1 MSSDYSMGRLN
12 NLWFYYFEAGIIFIY
27 AFVTGVFPIS
37 VTIGILIYH
46 VLTGLFLFVTPKGI
60 PMRLSRYKRLQIVL
74 LMVNAVIL
82 SLTFQSGYIFL
93 YTMFLRVLTTFVY
106 MDEKLCRF
114 QTKLMMVFTIG
125 MYATGFLGLS
135 RKPAMSELVLAFVSL
150 YGASWIITNL
160 ARILT
165 FERRNSFEQ
174 ERSLDDMLKVVEM
187 KCDEARMAARSK
199 TKFLSNM
206 SHEIRTPINTVLG
219 MNEMILR
226 ETTDSNIHQYASNV
240 EKAGK
245 MLLSLVND
253 ILDFSKIESGK
264 MEIIPV
270 QYQVSSVLND
280 IVSMLKPKADEK
292 ELLLTMEVNPN
303 IPNLLLGD
311 EVRIRQIATN
321 LLSNAIKYTAEGT
334 VTLIADFRK
343 KAENAIVL
351 YLGVKDTG
359 IGIREEDKSKIFSSF
374 QRIDEKKN
382 RNIEG
387 TGLGLSI
394 TSQLVELMN
403 GTIEVE
409 SVYGEGSLFSVV
421 IPQTVADFKPIGVIG
436 QYIDRDETHQY
447 QTLFTAPKAHILV
460 VDDNAMN
467 LAVAKGLLK
476 QTLVQ
481 VDTALSGEECIRM
494 LRRKKYHILL
504 LDHMMPG
511 MDGIETLRHIKE
523 ECIAESMP
531 VIALT
536 ANAVSGA
543 RQMYLDC
550 GFQDYL
556 SKPIAG
562 DSLEKALYSWL
573 PKDLVIQGMEE
584 EYLEPEEKS
593 ESSNLETEVSSKE
606 NHIYE
611 NVMED
616 ASDLFI
622 FDHNVAMEYCGGDEE
637 IYKQILSMYMNQS
650 EEYIDKMEEYFNSH
664 DWENYRIIVH
674 AIKSTS
680 KTIGAVAFSD
690 LSANMEKVAK
700 NKDKESVSEKH
711 NYFLKQYK
719 LLLERIRKML

>member
-1 MSSDYSMGRLN
+1 
-12 NLWFYYFEAGIIFIY
+12 
-27 AFVTGVFPIS
+27 
-37 VTIGILIYH
+37 
-46 VLTGLFLFVTPKGI
+46 
-60 PMRLSRYKRLQIVL
+60 
-74 LMVNAVIL
+74 
-82 SLTFQSGYIFL
+82 
-93 YTMFLRVLTTFVY
+93 
-106 MDEKLCRF
+106 
-114 QTKLMMVFTIG
+114 
-125 MYATGFLGLS
+125 
-135 RKPAMSELVLAFVSL
+135 
-150 YGASWIITNL
+150 
-160 ARILT
+160 
-165 FERRNSFEQ
+165 
-174 ERSLDDMLKVVEM
+174 
-187 KCDEARMAARSK
+187 
-199 TKFLSNM
+199 
-206 SHEIRTPINTVLG
+206 
-219 MNEMILR
+219 
-226 ETTDSNIHQYASNV
+226 
-240 EKAGK
+240 
-245 MLLSLVND
+245 
-253 ILDFSKIESGK
+253 
-264 MEIIPV
+264 
-270 QYQVSSVLND
+270 
-280 IVSMLKPKADEK
+280 
-292 ELLLTMEVNPN
+292 
-303 IPNLLLGD
+303 
-311 EVRIRQIATN
+311 
-321 LLSNAIKYTAEGT
+321 
-334 VTLIADFRK
+334 
-343 KAENAIVL
+343 
-351 YLGVKDTG
+351 
-359 IGIREEDKSKIFSSF
+359 
-374 QRIDEKKN
+374 
-382 RNIEG
+382 
-387 TGLGLSI
+387 
-394 TSQLVELMN
+394 
-403 GTIEVE
+403 
-409 SVYGEGSLFSVV
+409 
-421 IPQTVADFKPIGVIG
+421 
-436 QYIDRDETHQY
+436 
-447 QTLFTAPKAHILV
+447 
-460 VDDNAMN
+460 
-467 LAVAKGLLK
+467 
-476 QTLVQ
+476 
-481 VDTALSGEECIRM
+481 
-494 LRRKKYHILL
+494 
-504 LDHMMPG
+504 MMPG

>member
-12 NLWFYYFEAGIIFIY
+12 ILWFYYFEAAFIFIY
-27 AFVTGVFPIS
+27 AFVTGVFPIA

-46 VLTGLFLFVTPKGI
+46 VVTGAFLFVTPKGI

-74 LMVNAVIL
+74 LMVNVVIL
-82 SLTFQSGYIFL
+82 SLTFQSGYIFF
-93 YTMFLRVLTTFVY
+93 YTMYLRVITTFVY

-114 QTKLMMVFTIG
+114 QAKLMMIFTIG
-125 MYATGFLGLS
+125 MYATGFLGVS
-135 RKPAMSELVLAFVSL
+135 QKPVTLELILAFVSL

-187 KCDEARMAARSK
+187 KCDEARMAAQSK

-292 ELLLTMEVNPN
+292 ELVLTMKVNPK
-303 IPNLLLGD
+303 IPNLLVCD

-343 KAENAIVL
+343 REENSIVL
-351 YLGVKDTG
+351 YLAVKDTG
-359 IGIREEDKSKIFSSF
+359 IGIREEDKPKIFSSF
-374 QRIDEKKN
+374 QRIDEKRN

-409 SVYGEGSLFSVV
+409 SSYGEGSLFSVI
-421 IPQTVADFKPIGVIG
+421 IPQTVADFRPIGVIG
-436 QYIDRDETHQY
+436 QYMDRDESHQY
-447 QTLFTAPKAHILV
+447 KTLFTAPNAHILV

-476 QTLVQ
+476 QTQVQ

-494 LRRKKYHILL
+494 LRRKKYNILL

-511 MDGIETLRHIKE
+511 MDGIETLKHIKE
-523 ECIAESMP
+523 ERIAESMP

-556 SKPIAG
+556 SKPIVG
-562 DSLEKALYSWL
+562 ESLEKALYNWL
-573 PKDLVIQGMEE
+573 PKDLVIHSMEE
-584 EYLEPEEKS
+584 EYFETDEKS
-593 ESSNLETEVSSKE
+593 KSSNLKAEVSSE
-606 NHIYE
+606 EHIYE
-611 NVMED
+611 NIMED
-616 ASDLFI
+616 VSDLLM

-637 IYKQILSMYMNQS
+637 IFKQILSMYMEQS
-650 EEYIDKMEEYFNSH
+650 KEYTDKMEEYFNSH
-664 DWENYRIIVH
+664 DWENYRIVVH

-690 LSANMEKVAK
+690 LSASMEMAAK
-700 NKDKESVSEKH
+700 NKDEES
-711 NYFLKQYK
+711 
-719 LLLERIRKML
+719 LLERHSYFIQQYRLILKKIGEM

>member
-550 GFQDYL
+550 GF
-556 SKPIAG
+556 
-562 DSLEKALYSWL
+562 
-573 PKDLVIQGMEE
+573 
-584 EYLEPEEKS
+584 
-593 ESSNLETEVSSKE
+593 
-606 NHIYE
+606 
-611 NVMED
+611 
-616 ASDLFI
+616 
-622 FDHNVAMEYCGGDEE
+622 
-637 IYKQILSMYMNQS
+637 
-650 EEYIDKMEEYFNSH
+650 
-664 DWENYRIIVH
+664 
-674 AIKSTS
+674 
-680 KTIGAVAFSD
+680 
-690 LSANMEKVAK
+690 
-700 NKDKESVSEKH
+700 
-711 NYFLKQYK
+711 
-719 LLLERIRKML
+719 

>member
-37 VTIGILIYH
+37 VTIVILIYH
-46 VLTGLFLFVTPKGI
+46 MLTGLFLFVTPKGI

-135 RKPAMSELVLAFVSL
+135 RKPVMSELVLAFVSL

-436 QYIDRDETHQY
+436 QHIDRDETHQY

-690 LSANMEKVAK
+690 LSANMEKAAK